1 MIMCSSSSKRTM
13 CTISMPPSALERE
26 VRVRSLAVQ
35 SRTGGVPREATTVDT
50 IDNAQGASA
59 WLPENRDQSGV
70 YSCILY
76 SCTRTRTM
84 VITGARRLSDSQ
96 SSVANVPCVSHEYGR

>member
-70 YSCILY
+70 YSCIVYTVQLY
-76 SCTRTRTM
+76 AYAYH
-84 VITGARRLSDSQ
+84 GNNRR
-96 SSVANVPCVSHEYGR
+96 AAAIG